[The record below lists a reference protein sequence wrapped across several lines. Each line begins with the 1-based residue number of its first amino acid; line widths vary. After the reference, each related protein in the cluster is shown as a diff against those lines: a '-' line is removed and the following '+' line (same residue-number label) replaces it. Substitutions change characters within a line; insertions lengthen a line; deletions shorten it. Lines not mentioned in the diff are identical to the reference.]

1 MNDPYSPPSASIAPP
16 QTGLSNEE
24 RTWALVAHVSALT
37 GLITGFG
44 MILGPLVVWLISKD
58 SKPFAAAEAKEA
70 LNFNIS
76 WMLWGILL
84 GIAAFILTFVLVG
97 ILLWIALAFFSL
109 VPIGI
114 PLVFLGLHLGV
125 AVIQAYVFLL
135 LAAIYLSLAVAHDH

>member
-1 MNDPYSPPSASIAPP
+1 MNDPYSPPSASVAPP

-24 RTWALVAHVSALT
+24 RTWALVAHLSALT
-37 GLITGFG
+37 GLLTGFG

-109 VPIGI
+109 VWIILCIIAGI
-114 PLVFLGLHLGV
+114 KANEGVPYRYPLTVRF
-125 AVIQAYVFLL
+125 I
-135 LAAIYLSLAVAHDH
+135 S

>member
-1 MNDPYSPPSASIAPP
+1 MGIAAMNDPYSPPSEPIAPP

-24 RTWALVAHVSALT
+24 RTWALVAHLSALT
-37 GLITGFG
+37 GLLTGFG
-44 MILGPLVVWLISKD
+44 MILGPLVVWLINKD

-97 ILLWIALAFFSL
+97 ILLWIALGFFSIVWIIL
-109 VPIGI
+109 CIIAGIKANEGVPYRY
-114 PLVFLGLHLGV
+114 PLTVRF
-125 AVIQAYVFLL
+125 I
-135 LAAIYLSLAVAHDH
+135 S